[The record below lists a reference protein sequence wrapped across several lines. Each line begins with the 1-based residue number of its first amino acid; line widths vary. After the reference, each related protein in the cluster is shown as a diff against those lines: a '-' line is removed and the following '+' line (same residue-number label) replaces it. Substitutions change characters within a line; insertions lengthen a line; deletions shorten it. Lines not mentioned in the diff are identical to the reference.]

1 MRFVTLTY
9 LLFAILM
16 SYGQEFNA
24 EFKDRSQVRI
34 GEACSI
40 ELVFRYPSNN
50 NAPHIISHTSGYQL
64 GKQLELLSE
73 SDENIKD
80 DGTVSEIYKT
90 IEVIAWDSGG
100 FVIPPFVAYY
110 NGDSIYSNSLNME
123 VSGMSIDIENRP
135 KDINGIYEVEWSLI
149 DEILF
154 QLKRYWYLLLAVL
167 IIILLAIYRKKIGD
181 LFKKKENEVILP
193 PYERSL
199 ELLHDIEL
207 SKLLNNKDFKSIYSS
222 ISEALRIY
230 IGHHKNISAMDLTS
244 AQIQQELSSVK
255 MEAKHKQNLRRILR
269 NADLAKFAK
278 AVYADVQC
286 KDDIEDAK
294 SFIQSLH
301 KLEDIDEE

>member
-50 NAPHIISHTSGYQL
+50 NAPQIISHPSGYQL

-100 FVIPPFVAYY
+100 FVVPPFVAFY

-123 VSGMSIDIENRP
+123 VSGMSVDIEDRP

-167 IIILLAIYRKKIGD
+167 ILILLAIYREKIGN

-278 AVYADVQC
+278 AVYAV
-286 KDDIEDAK
+286 IE
-294 SFIQSLH
+294 
-301 KLEDIDEE
+301 